1 MTQCS
6 TVSSPP
12 PSSSSHLL
20 CNDFPHIS
28 DLNLLAAGLLFSD
41 GCRLSAEDPQGQVH
55 EKAGADTVLKALIGH
70 KAWLHVLVP
79 LEEDSM
85 KVYGVKRENCT
96 GTQGEN
102 VCASV

>member
-1 MTQCS
+1 
-6 TVSSPP
+6 
-12 PSSSSHLL
+12 
-20 CNDFPHIS
+20 
-28 DLNLLAAGLLFSD
+28 
-41 GCRLSAEDPQGQVH
+41 VH

-79 LEEDSM
+79 LGEDSM